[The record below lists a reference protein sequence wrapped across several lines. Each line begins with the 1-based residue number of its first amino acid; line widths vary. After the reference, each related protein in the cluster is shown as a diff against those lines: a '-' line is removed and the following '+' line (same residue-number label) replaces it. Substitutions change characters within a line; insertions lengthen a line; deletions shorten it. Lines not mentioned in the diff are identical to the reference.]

1 MNGGILW
8 LNPDPG
14 WVIGY
19 PSRNVSVH
27 MHMTNGSSTWR
38 IGEDPSGNNS
48 NMYFIS
54 NVNTNSFT
62 TLDVCGYIENDSAG
76 LRIMNFTGQHRCSYD
91 TTINSDSSQE
101 GLIVVTTG
109 QYWSMIEDF
118 DNTSQIDHITI
129 NETLPQITLS
139 SVENSQKVF
148 GVISYT
154 EDVNNTRNGGVGRF
168 KSTYL
173 NPYGEKKRVFVNA
186 LGEGGIWVCN
196 ANGSFNNG
204 DFITTSNVP
213 GYGMKQNSNQTM
225 NYTVG
230 KITTDCDFN
239 PQQLPVTTSLKKTVT
254 ITEKVK
260 VTIDEITT
268 KNEIVFDE
276 VKQQYVQKSVTE
288 TKQVPVNDEFPLY
301 DENGIEIGKHKV
313 QRTNIVTTTKTVCDV
328 DENGNPKFINV
339 LDANGNVVTKPA
351 YQIRYLQADGR
362 IITLDQYN
370 TMLQNGQSVYI
381 AAFIGCTYQC
391 G

>member
-8 LNPDPG
+8 LNPDL
-14 WVIGY
+14 VYLVGY
-19 PSRNVSVH
+19 PSRTVLVH

-38 IGEDPSGNNS
+38 IGEDQSGNNS
-48 NMYFIS
+48 NLYFVS
-54 NVNTNSFT
+54 NVATDNYNRI
-62 TLDVCGYIENDSAG
+62 DVCGYIENDHTG
-76 LRIMNFTGQHRCSYD
+76 LRMMNFTGQHRCSYD
-91 TTINSDSSQE
+91 TTINDDSSQE
-101 GLIVVTTG
+101 GLIVVTSG
-109 QYWSMIEDF
+109 QYWSMINDF

-268 KNEIVFDE
+268 KMKLFLMKLNSNMS
-276 VKQQYVQKSVTE
+276 KKCYR
-288 TKQVPVNDEFPLY
+288 N
-301 DENGIEIGKHKV
+301 
-313 QRTNIVTTTKTVCDV
+313 KTSTC
-328 DENGNPKFINV
+328 K
-339 LDANGNVVTKPA
+339 
-351 YQIRYLQADGR
+351 
-362 IITLDQYN
+362 
-370 TMLQNGQSVYI
+370 
-381 AAFIGCTYQC
+381 
-391 G
+391 